1 MVVFCFVTLIL
12 AEQLLLVQLLTILVL
27 AAVVGCFNGCCIDGL
42 CSIWLLH
49 TIKLHFQVIFCAVI
63 SDFILYNFPGEHT
76 IMVLFAD
83 EEVPDSPIRVD
94 VKAAHDSSLVKA
106 DGPGLEREG
115 IMKMIEYLTFLSIET
130 MF

>member
-1 MVVFCFVTLIL
+1 MVVALMVCVPF
-12 AEQLLLVQLLTILVL
+12 
-27 AAVVGCFNGCCIDGL
+27 GCYIQ
-42 CSIWLLH
+42 SSYIS
-49 TIKLHFQVIFCAVI
+49 KLFFCAVI

-94 VKAAHDSSLVKA
+94 VKAAHDASLVKA

-115 IMKMIEYLTFLSIET
+115 IMKMIEYLTFLSIEM